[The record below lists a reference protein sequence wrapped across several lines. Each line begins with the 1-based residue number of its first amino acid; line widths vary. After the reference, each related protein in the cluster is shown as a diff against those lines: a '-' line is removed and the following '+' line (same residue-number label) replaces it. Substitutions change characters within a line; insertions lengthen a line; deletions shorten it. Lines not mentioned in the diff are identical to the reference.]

1 MADPGPD
8 LKGVPSAWKL
18 AIPVALVAALGLAL
32 TIGMV
37 DLQRHNVA
45 EDARVVVRQ
54 SVSSTA
60 ERASR
65 SLGTLNGSMGAVTG
79 LFEIQGDIT
88 QEEFRAFVRRA
99 FAGRQDVQAVQY
111 APLIST
117 SQRAEFEAQ
126 LTQNGHPKGIRD
138 PSPDGLVPSPQR
150 VEYLPIQYTYPQ
162 ARNGRT

>member
-1 MADPGPD
+1 
-8 LKGVPSAWKL
+8 
-18 AIPVALVAALGLAL
+18 
-32 TIGMV
+32 
-37 DLQRHNVA
+37 
-45 EDARVVVRQ
+45 
-54 SVSSTA
+54 
-60 ERASR
+60 
-65 SLGTLNGSMGAVTG
+65 MGAVTG

-138 PSPDGLVPSPQR
+138 PSPDGLVPPNAWNTCRSST
-150 VEYLPIQYTYPQ
+150 PIRKLATAGHMAWMCST
-162 ARNGRT
+162 ARPTARPSWPHVTPAKRGSAA